1 MNIESGGTA
10 ERNTGRYMKK
20 REAIINVASKLFDEN
35 GIKGAM
41 LSEVAKQVGLSTNS
55 ITYYFKKKEDLV
67 FECLMHTVKTFDMIT
82 EMAESEKTPVERVKR
97 FIQEFIKKLSDCAKG
112 NYPAIMTFRDAAEL
126 DSSYT
131 KIIFDGY
138 KNMFRRVRGLLAEG
152 EINSENRMILTLRTH
167 LFLAQIQWSRIW
179 MGSYSLENYERIQ
192 FYITDVMLNG
202 LAVHDAPW
210 QNNAIDRKL
219 SEFKIPE
226 SPNHGFLVA
235 AIHLINEAGYN
246 GASIDRISA
255 RLSVTKGSF
264 YHHIPSK
271 EDLFAECMERT
282 HAVLEGFQETVHQH
296 QGNGLEKLGGISR
309 ALLRYHFSEQGPL
322 LRVSAWSEISD
333 YSNFHEKIKPLR
345 KLLQN
350 LTDFLAVGM
359 MDGSVRVT
367 HQSVA
372 SMMIVGMINGSLTLD
387 KWVPGSENV
396 NVDSLYIRPL
406 YYGLL
411 SG

>member
-1 MNIESGGTA
+1 MNIESSTTA

-67 FECLMHTVKTFDMIT
+67 FECLMHTVKTFDVIT
-82 EMAESEKTPVERVKR
+82 ELAESEKTPVERVKR
-97 FIQEFIKKLSDCAKG
+97 FIREFIKKLSECASG
-112 NYPAIMTFRDAAEL
+112 DYPAIMTFRDAAEL

-131 KIIFDGY
+131 KIVFDGY
-138 KNMFRRVRGLLAEG
+138 RNMFKRVRGLLAKG
-152 EINSENRMILTLRTH
+152 EINSENRMMLTLRTH
-167 LFLAQIQWSRIW
+167 LFLAQIQWARIW
-179 MGSYSLENYERIQ
+179 MGSYSLEKYERIE

-202 LAVHDAPW
+202 LAAPSAPW
-210 QNNAIDRKL
+210 QNTALDRKL
-219 SEFKIPE
+219 SEFRIAD

-271 EDLFAECMERT
+271 EDLFGECIERT
-282 HAVLEGFQETVHQH
+282 QAVLEGFQHAVHQH
-296 QGNGLEKLGGISR
+296 PGSGLEKLGGISR

-345 KLLQN
+345 KLSQN
-350 LTDFLAVGM
+350 LMDFLAAGM
-359 MDGSVRVT
+359 MDGSIRAT

-372 SMMIVGMINGSLTLD
+372 AMMIVGMINGSLTLD
-387 KWVPGSENV
+387 KWVPGSENI
-396 NVDSLYIRPL
+396 NVDSLYIKPL

-411 SG
+411 SD

>member
-1 MNIESGGTA
+1 MNFESAGTT

-41 LSEVAKQVGLSTNS
+41 LSEVARQVGLSTNS

-82 EMAESEKTPVERVKR
+82 ELAQAEKTPVERVKR
-97 FIQEFIKKLSDCAKG
+97 FISEFIKKLSECANG

-138 KNMFRRVRGLLAEG
+138 TNMFRRVRALLADG
-152 EINSENRMILTLRTH
+152 PITSENRMGLTLRTH

-179 MGSYSLENYERIQ
+179 MGSYSVESYERIQ

-202 LAVHDAPW
+202 LAAKHGNW
-210 QNNAIDRKL
+210 QTNAIDRAL
-219 SEFKIPE
+219 ADFKIAE
-226 SPNHGFLVA
+226 SSNHGFVVA

-271 EDLFAECMERT
+271 EDLFSECIERT
-282 HAVLEGFQETVHQH
+282 QAALEGFQQAVHAH
-296 QGNGLEKLGGISR
+296 QGPGMEKLGGLSR
-309 ALLRYHFSEQGPL
+309 ALIRYHFSEQGPL
-322 LRVSAWSEISD
+322 LRVSAWSELSD

-345 KLLQN
+345 RLVQSLS
-350 LTDFLAVGM
+350 DFLAAGM
-359 MDGSVRVT
+359 MDGSIRAT

-372 SMMIVGMINGSLTLD
+372 AMMIVGMINGSLTLD
-387 KWVPGSENV
+387 KWVPGSENI
-396 NVDSLYIRPL
+396 NVDTLYVKPM

-411 SG
+411 SD